1 MVTQYI
7 NAPRFDALE
16 KHVPEVSQDPS
27 QRQRFIGGTDIQHI
41 LWLEPYGCARRLWYQ
56 KTGTEPDRAFQMS
69 GPIVAGKLMEDG
81 VAEMVKELRPEWKI
95 RRKKASAN
103 GHELQRVDR
112 AIVGQERGPGVL
124 EIKTVSDRAY
134 WAWKR
139 DGVPMGYLMQVQW
152 YMHVLCWSW
161 ACIAAL
167 NRDTGQLDLYE
178 IESRPD
184 LMAAVAEKVDWFMA
198 HHVDQR
204 GRAAES
210 EGRLRLPEGV
220 RDVEPALEPRRQR
233 RPGSHRA
240 RDLRQRHRDVRVVL
254 REDASFVEV
263 QAVLGHFHAPRSERE
278 DLVLQFARGYVY
290 RAAAEHRNAAAPC
303 ADAHGDD
310 RGVATT
316 HAHLIEG
323 RPERIGADLRK
334 RGVDALP
341 DRRRSRVDGH
351 PARVRGTVLARAP
364 RPALRETRRS
374 RSRPA
379 PA

>member
-204 GRAAES
+204 VAPAWLEERDHRCESCQWEPTCQMEEWSAVSDQGLVQIDGLAPLVAEYQRAKDVAKRAE
-210 EGRLRLPEGV
+210 EVGETLRKGDPSAE
-220 RDVEPALEPRRQR
+220 DEPRRLGIDALMGVNEQA
-233 RPGSHRA
+233 RA
-240 RDLRQRHRDVRVVL
+240 SADERVLFRVV
-254 REDASFVEV
+254 E
-263 QAVLGHFHAPRSERE
+263 
-278 DLVLQFARGYVY
+278 
-290 RAAAEHRNAAAPC
+290 
-303 ADAHGDD
+303 
-310 RGVATT
+310 T
-316 HAHLIEG
+316 
-323 RPERIGADLRK
+323 
-334 RGVDALP
+334 
-341 DRRRSRVDGH
+341 SRVDTDALKTKY
-351 PARVRGTVLARAP
+351 PDVYMDVLK
-364 RPALRETRRS
+364 RS
-374 RSRPA
+374 ASRPLRIFKIKGVK
-379 PA
+379 